1 MPLRLKLIG
10 QNLQRPGERIC
21 LARKKNPTETMVL
34 ALSRVIKT
42 QKIRFNT
49 YERYS
54 DMSTKFE
61 QDLIKI

>member
-1 MPLRLKLIG
+1 MP
-10 QNLQRPGERIC
+10 C
-21 LARKKNPTETMVL
+21 AKKNPTETMAL
-34 ALSRVIKT
+34 ALARVIKT

-61 QDLIKI
+61 QDFIKI